1 MGRDSPRVSGP
12 FFGSPLIST
21 IHSGLLRPLQLFHAL
36 QTGILEFAPTS
47 PYQCQTSSTCST
59 PRIAPRLLPY
69 IYIYVGFFFVFISP
83 ATSTSFHY
91 PFIHF
96 LFFSFLFFLFFS
108 VAFSAHVRLSRLI
121 KRIPRTGHVSRI
133 NRICCRTREI
143 IRVANGN
150 CSGDLT
156 FKNVRGRGSNY
167 TNSNTS
173 VLRRDDFEDD
183 CNETV
188 L

>member
-1 MGRDSPRVSGP
+1 MILLVSLAPSSAPLSFPRSIPVCYGRSNFSTRCKR
-12 FFGSPLIST
+12 GSLNSHQLRRTNVRPLPLVPLP
-21 IHSGLLRPLQLFHAL
+21 GLLRDSFH
-36 QTGILEFAPTS
+36 
-47 PYQCQTSSTCST
+47 
-59 PRIAPRLLPY
+59 
-69 IYIYVGFFFVFISP
+69 IYIYMLAS
-83 ATSTSFHY
+83 SSFLFPLRLPL
-91 PFIHF
+91 PFIIPLYIF
-96 LFFSFLFFLFFS
+96 FSSLFFSFFFFS
-108 VAFSAHVRLSRLI
+108 VAFFAHVRLSRLI

>member
-1 MGRDSPRVSGP
+1 MSD
-12 FFGSPLIST
+12 
-21 IHSGLLRPLQLFHAL
+21 LFHL
-36 QTGILEFAPTS
+36 FHS
-47 PYQCQTSSTCST
+47 PDCSAT
-59 PRIAPRLLPY
+59 PSIY
-69 IYIYVGFFFVFISP
+69 IYICWLLLRFYFPCDF
-83 ATSTSFHY
+83 
-91 PFIHF
+91 HF
-96 LFFSFLFFLFFS
+96 LSLSLYTFSFLLFSFLSFFS

-173 VLRRDDFEDD
+173 VPRRDDFEDD

>member
-1 MGRDSPRVSGP
+1 MSD
-12 FFGSPLIST
+12 
-21 IHSGLLRPLQLFHAL
+21 LFHL
-36 QTGILEFAPTS
+36 FHS
-47 PYQCQTSSTCST
+47 PDCSAT
-59 PRIAPRLLPY
+59 PSIY
-69 IYIYVGFFFVFISP
+69 IYIYMLAS
-83 ATSTSFHY
+83 SSFLFPLRLPL
-91 PFIHF
+91 PFIIPLYIF
-96 LFFSFLFFLFFS
+96 FSSLFFSFFFFS